1 MRDRLKSLDDLASR
15 EETSAKES
23 KLAALKIDL
32 AQKSN
37 KVSKLESQLDKV
49 PSSYELNQYQVL
61 SVLYSSNFK
70 TCVFC
75 LEGCLFQSLC
85 LFN

>member
-1 MRDRLKSLDDLASR
+1 MKSLDDLASR

-37 KVSKLESQLDKV
+37 KVSELESQLDKV

-61 SVLYSSNFK
+61 SVLYSSNK
-70 TCVFC
+70 RPDH
-75 LEGCLFQSLC
+75 GQLC
-85 LFN
+85 LSNNFPTL